1 MDIKTLN
8 EEFRNL
14 FEYTEEP
21 DAFETQSEREMEKQM
36 EMEIDAAYKKN
47 KDNAAEFFKKRNG
60 GIKRIYSFLSK
71 LKGVRDLRKGE
82 GRPPYLACYISE
94 RDFNFFNDWN
104 SKENNVLKE
113 CGLQMKA
120 ENASQ
125 GYNIYIY

>member
-1 MDIKTLN
+1 MNIKTLN

-21 DAFETQSEREMEKQM
+21 NAFETQSEREMEKQM
-36 EMEIDAAYKKN
+36 EMEIDAAYEKN

-82 GRPPYLACYISE
+82 GKTPYLTCYISE
-94 RDFNFFNDWN
+94 RDFNFFQGWN
-104 SKENNVLKE
+104 NKQNNVLKE
-113 CGLQMKA
+113 CGLQMRT